1 MNHKKHFSLLL
12 VVILVVS
19 FGLGCITSKNG
30 SASSTPVPRSSSSSS
45 FSSTSTSSTYTTST
59 SSTSTWTPRTWTV
72 YNGELTLN
80 ESYSIGSIRL
90 THTTKLTLQLNIN
103 SGADS
108 ISYLGIIPSSE
119 LATWRLGSQ
128 DITYEFIRRHAH
140 SGTYNATL
148 SPGSYYIVVGI
159 ADPIY
164 KTLTSGTAVVHP
176 GKYMG
181 IPIDLTGTLYAKD
194 VYAYVDIRD
203 NTDINLGLFSSD
215 EYNVYEEGGDAE
227 PVAFYKKAVSGS
239 YELTNAAP
247 GYIDELSPSEYYLL
261 LDNGYSWFT
270 TKTVDY
276 KVTAY
281 VVYPATISLYVN
293 AKEIHE

>member
-1 MNHKKHFSLLL
+1 MNHKKTFSLLL
-12 VVILVVS
+12 AIILVVG

-30 SASSTPVPRSSSSSS
+30 SASSTPVPRSSSS
-45 FSSTSTSSTYTTST
+45 FSSTSTSSTYTTPT

-90 THTTKLTLQLNIN
+90 AHTTKLTLQLDIN

-108 ISYLGIIPSSE
+108 ISYIGIIPASE

-128 DITYEFIRRHAH
+128 DITFEFISRHAH

-159 ADPIY
+159 ADPVY
-164 KTLTSGTAVVHP
+164 KTLTSGTAVVHH

-181 IPIDLTGTLYAKD
+181 IPIDLIGALYATD
-194 VYAYVDIRD
+194 VYAYINIRD

-215 EYNVYEEGGDAE
+215 EYNVYEEGGNAE
-227 PVAFYKKAVSGS
+227 PIAFYKKAVSGN

-247 GYIDELSPSEYYLL
+247 GYAHELSPGEYYLL

-293 AKEIHE
+293 AKELHE